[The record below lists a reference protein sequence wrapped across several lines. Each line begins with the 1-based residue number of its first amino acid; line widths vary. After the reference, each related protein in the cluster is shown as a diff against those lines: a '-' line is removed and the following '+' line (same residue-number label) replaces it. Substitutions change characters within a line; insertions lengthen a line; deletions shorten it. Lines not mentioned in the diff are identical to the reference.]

1 MSQEPTKNLIIFT
14 DLDGTLLDH
23 YTYSF
28 EKALPALRLIKEK
41 GIPLI
46 ICSSKTR
53 SEIEYYRKK
62 LSNDHPFISEN
73 GGGIFIPKDYFEF
86 SGKNNK
92 NVIPAKA
99 GIQEEM
105 DSRLK
110 TSGIT
115 EKRIFTY
122 ENNYYIIRLG
132 AKYSDLRKAL
142 LELHSEG
149 FNLKGFGDMT
159 AEEVSELANMNIDE
173 AEMSRERDFDEPF
186 VFEGSKTDEQRLLE
200 SISAKGFNF
209 TQGRFFHILGNSD
222 KGKAVSVL
230 IDLYT
235 KKFGEVRTVALGD
248 SPNDIPMLELVDYP
262 VVVRKPDGS
271 YDERIN
277 MPNLIKA
284 DGIGPDGWNK
294 EILKLIRK

>member
-1 MSQEPTKNLIIFT
+1 MSQETTKNLIIFT

-53 SEIEYYRKK
+53 SEIEHYRKK
-62 LSNDHPFISEN
+62 LSNYHPFISEN
-73 GGGIFIPKDYFEF
+73 GGGIFIPHGYFRFEIADCRFKIEKNKD
-86 SGKNNK
+86 
-92 NVIPAKA
+92 
-99 GIQEEM
+99 
-105 DSRLK
+105 
-110 TSGIT
+110 
-115 EKRIFTY
+115 
-122 ENNYYIIRLG
+122 YYIIRLG

-186 VFEGSKTDEQRLLE
+186 VFEGSKIDEQRLLE

-222 KGKAVSVL
+222 KGKAVAIL
-230 IDLYT
+230 TELY
-235 KKFGEVRTVALGD
+235 KKKLGEIITIAIGD

-262 VVVRKPDGS
+262 VVVKKPDGIH
-271 YDERIN
+271 DERIN
-277 MPNLIKA
+277 MPNLVKA
-284 DGIGPDGWNK
+284 DGIGPEGWNK
-294 EILKLIRK
+294 AILQLTGLPKD